1 MLSSLL
7 LRLLK
12 RREQC
17 GGTSHLKMLRIRT
30 SYTFFLHSSESPPFR
45 ILCTAKKPATLI
57 GSRHVVM
64 LLIFFEDQGRIMS
77 AESERVAEDN
87 I

>member
-1 MLSSLL
+1 MWRDKSSKDVEDSNQL
-7 LRLLK
+7 
-12 RREQC
+12 
-17 GGTSHLKMLRIRT
+17 
-30 SYTFFLHSSESPPFR
+30 YVFLHSSESPPFR